1 MDNAA
6 NRFHAYLLWSLHH
19 QVLPQYYIPKQWYAV
34 QTNMAVHSFSWNWLT
49 SSRLSTGMGNG
60 TIMEVITCGMATD
73 NSLHYMVFFVSVLSY
88 YGGGSNDPIQS
99 ISMWFLN
106 DYSYL
111 CNNRIRHASHWNS
124 EPGRVFCFYGNI
136 KIYCCPVNNYSP
148 LYCFVVQCFIAI
160 FTKGA
165 CLYTMR
171 AESPIIT

>member
-1 MDNAA
+1 MDNPA
-6 NRFHAYLLWSLHH
+6 NRSHPCFLWSLPH

-49 SSRLSTGMGNG
+49 SSLLFTGMGNG

-73 NSLHYMVFFVSVLSY
+73 QSLPYMGFFVSVLSY

-111 CNNRIRHASHWNS
+111 CNNRIRHASHLNS

-136 KIYCCPVNNYSP
+136 KIYCCPVK
-148 LYCFVVQCFIAI
+148 LI
-160 FTKGA
+160 
-165 CLYTMR
+165 MR
-171 AESPIIT
+171 SKTGWKPKST